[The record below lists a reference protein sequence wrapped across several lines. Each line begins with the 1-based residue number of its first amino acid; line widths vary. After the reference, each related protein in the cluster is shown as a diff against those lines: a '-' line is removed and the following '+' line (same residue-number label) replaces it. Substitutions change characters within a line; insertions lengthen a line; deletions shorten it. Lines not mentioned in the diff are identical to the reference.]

1 MRSLMLAFFALTVG
15 ATLGGCGGDS
25 QKKPPPPAITA
36 QQRGVLET
44 VDSLQTASRRGDGER
59 ICREIFTPKLAASV
73 KAAARTSCAQE
84 VRANLFSPQTSLTV
98 GRDIRAG
105 GTRAAARV
113 VDQNGK
119 VSTLFLVQEAG
130 KWRIDRVKPGGPVGR

>member
-1 MRSLMLAFFALTVG
+1 MRSLMLAFFALAVG
-15 ATLGGCGGDS
+15 ATVGGCGGDS
-25 QKKPPPPAITA
+25 QTKPPPAITA
-36 QQRGVLET
+36 NQRGVLET

-84 VRANLFSPQTSLTV
+84 VRANLFSPQTSLAV
-98 GRDIRAG
+98 GRDIRAE
-105 GTRAAARV
+105 GTRAVARV
-113 VDQNGK
+113 VDENGQ

-130 KWRIDRVKPGGPVGR
+130 KWRIDRVKPGGQGRP